1 MWIVVGVIGALVV
14 VACVV
19 TVAVFRRRARPVER
33 AGGADGK
40 PVAEAGLKAVQVV
53 GTAVSVEA
61 RGPRK
66 RALLIGCGYT
76 SNASAVAKNA
86 ILQATQQDV
95 HVLREVLTLKP
106 INYQHD
112 NMRCG

>member
-1 MWIVVGVIGALVV
+1 VWIVVGVIGALVV

-19 TVAVFRRRARPVER
+19 AVVVFRRRARPVEG
-33 AGGADGK
+33 AGSADGK
-40 PVAEAGLKAVQVV
+40 PVAEADLKAVQVV

-66 RALLIGCGYT
+66 RALLVGCGYT

-95 HVLREVLTLKP
+95 HVLSEVLTHKP